1 MSVTGKMAV
10 ANETISGGVEI
21 LNRPP
26 YEGVSMTL
34 ADDAFTEGKDVIKAG
49 SLITKDAKTATS
61 GADAVGILLFDVYK
75 NRPQGTILKKAYVNV
90 ARIKESLG
98 DSDFTTQYGESGANI
113 SDAQTALPM
122 IVFEE
127 IPSGE

>member
-26 YEGVSMTL
+26 YEGVPMTL
-34 ADDAFTEGKDVIKAG
+34 DDTLFSTSDVVKAGALIKADG
-49 SLITKDAKTATS
+49 TTAS
-61 GADAVGILLFDVYK
+61 AGADAVGILLFDVYK

-90 ARIKESLG
+90 TRIKESLG
-98 DSDFTTQYGESGANI
+98 DSDFTTQYGSDGENITTAQES
-113 SDAQTALPM
+113 LPM

-127 IPSGE
+127 IPTGE

>member
-34 ADDAFTEGKDVIKAG
+34 DSDEVFKSKDVVKAG
-49 SLITKDAKTATS
+49 SLIDKDGKVVSS
-61 GADAVGILLFDVYK
+61 GTGAVGILLFDVYK
-75 NRPQGTILKKAYVNV
+75 DRPQGTILKKAYVNV
-90 ARIKESLG
+90 TRIKESLG

-127 IPSGE
+127 IPAGE

>member
-34 ADDAFTEGKDVIKAG
+34 DSDEVFKSKDVVKAG
-49 SLITKDAKTATS
+49 SLIDKDGKVVSS
-61 GADAVGILLFDVYK
+61 GTGAVGILLFDVYK
-75 NRPQGTILKKAYVNV
+75 DRPQGTILKKAYVNLT
-90 ARIKESLG
+90 RIKESLG
-98 DSDFTTQYGESGANI
+98 EDYETQYGESEANLKTI
-113 SDAQTALPM
+113 QTALPM

-127 IPSGE
+127 IPEGE

>member
-1 MSVTGKMAV
+1 MARTGKMAV
-10 ANETISGGVEI
+10 TNATISGGVEI

-34 ADDAFTEGKDVIKAG
+34 DDGAFETDGVVKAG
-49 SLITKDAKTATS
+49 SLIDKDGKVAESAEN
-61 GADAVGILLFDVYK
+61 AVGILLFDVYEE
-75 NRPQGTILKKAYVNV
+75 RPQGTILKKAYVNL

-98 DSDFTTQYGESGANI
+98 QDKYETQYANVPI
-113 SDAQTALPM
+113 ASLPM

-127 IPSGE
+127 DPGE